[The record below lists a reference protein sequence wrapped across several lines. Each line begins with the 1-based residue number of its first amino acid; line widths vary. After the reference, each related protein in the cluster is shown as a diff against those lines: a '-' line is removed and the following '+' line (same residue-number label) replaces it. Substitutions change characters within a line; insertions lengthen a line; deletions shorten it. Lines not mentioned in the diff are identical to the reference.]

1 MKQITIR
8 LNDTGVKMLSDLK
21 TFFEEKK
28 SQPVF
33 EKILLTWRGMNDRIY
48 LQDKRIA
55 ELEAIVKYLEE
66 K

>member
-8 LNDTGVKMLSDLK
+8 LNYTGVKMLDDLK
-21 TFFEEKK
+21 SFFEEKK

-33 EKILLTWRGMNDRIY
+33 EKILLTWKGMNDRIHA
-48 LQDKRIA
+48 QDKRIA
-55 ELEAIVKYLEE
+55 ELESIVKYLEE